1 MKIKLILYLHV
12 STEPPP
18 KVHTPVTFRDI
29 NVTSLDERTVGDVM
43 VVDALDTMRR
53 KKYPRV
59 LPAEPVPPG
68 IMKRRSLPAF
78 GQLMQPPAQFQ
89 DGAAHKV
96 PPPPPP
102 RTSAQLS
109 RSNSTE
115 SAAVSSRVV
124 TQPRVVVKPSVLPR
138 RPSDRTPR
146 VTAAETLAAAESPS
160 PENSDTSTGTVKH
173 VKFDPKISTSPS

>member
-1 MKIKLILYLHV
+1 MANKTYIPFV
-12 STEPPP
+12 STEPSP

-29 NVTSLDERTVGDVM
+29 NVTSLDERTVGNVM

-59 LPAEPVPPG
+59 LPSEPVPPG

-89 DGAAHKV
+89 DGAAGHKV

-146 VTAAETLAAAESPS
+146 VTAAETAAAESPS

>member
-1 MKIKLILYLHV
+1 MSLFYCPADPV
-12 STEPPP
+12 P

-89 DGAAHKV
+89 DGGGHKV

-102 RTSAQLS
+102 RTSQLS

-115 SAAVSSRVV
+115 SGAARVV

-138 RPSDRTPR
+138 RPSDRTPTR
-146 VTAAETLAAAESPS
+146 VTAAESPS
-160 PENSDTSTGTVKH
+160 PENSDNSTGTVKH
-173 VKFDPKISTSPS
+173 VKFDPNISTSPS